1 MQSLVSY
8 LGVRQYLPI
17 ERITELLSSLFNLSL
32 STGGVCYLLEKMK
45 QKALPVYETI
55 RQMAASGKVTGAD
68 ETGVNINGKNHWGWT
83 FQDPWA
89 TYIAIHKSRGSN
101 AISDIMPEGF
111 DNKTLVTDCWAA
123 YFKES
128 KTSHQ
133 LCTAHLLRELKFFA
147 QKYPEN
153 NWAGR
158 LSELTSQAL
167 RLRKENQAT
176 PEKSGEINQTFSQL
190 LTETIPQKIKE
201 LETFQKRMAKY
212 AAYVFPFLDNPDIP
226 PDNNGSERAI
236 RSFKV
241 KQKVSNFFKSPE
253 GSDSYAVIR
262 SVIDTAIKNNQN
274 PFVAIQLIAILPVT
288 E

>member
-1 MQSLVSY
+1 
-8 LGVRQYLPI
+8 
-17 ERITELLSSLFNLSL
+17 
-32 STGGVCYLLEKMK
+32 
-45 QKALPVYETI
+45 
-55 RQMAASGKVTGAD
+55 MAK
-68 ETGVNINGKNHWGWT
+68 
-83 FQDPWA
+83 
-89 TYIAIHKSRGSN
+89 

-123 YFKES
+123 YFKGN

-133 LCTAHLLRELKFFA
+133 LCTAHLLRELKLFT

-153 NWAGR
+153 DWAPK
-158 LSELTSQAL
+158 LSELITQAL

-176 PEKSGEINQTFSQL
+176 PEKSSEINQTFSQL

-201 LETFQKRMAKY
+201 LKTFQNRMVKY
-212 AAYVFPFLDNPDIP
+212 ASYVFPFLDNPDIP
-226 PDNNGSERAI
+226 PDNNSSERAI
-236 RSFKV
+236 RTFKV
-241 KQKVSNFFKSPE
+241 KQKVSNFFKSTE

-274 PFVAIQLIAILPVT
+274 PFVAIKLIAILPVT